1 MDSKPFAPGVRLFAS
16 TPRYYQGPDALDR
29 LPGICAP
36 LARKPAIVV
45 DADVLALTGTR
56 LAKLFGERPHLILPF
71 SGEVTL
77 PAMIDLADTMR
88 LEAVDLVVGMGGGKA
103 LDAAKGAAIR
113 ADLNFVT
120 VPTVASNDSPISMG
134 LAAYDD
140 HHRVVAIE
148 THSRNPEAVIV
159 DTRLIAGAPARFLLA
174 GIGDAVAKKFE
185 AEASLRDGGLTA
197 HFTRQLRTAGY
208 IADGCYSTIREH
220 GEAAMAAAG
229 TGEPTD
235 ALEAVI
241 EANILMAG
249 LSFENMG
256 LGLAHAMTRG
266 LVRTAVVDRAPHGF
280 HVAYGLLVQ
289 LVAEGRAEA
298 MIDDL
303 IDFYRRIG
311 LPRSLIELGLDAIE
325 RKTLVHVAANVTQA
339 PAGAYLVVPY
349 TADEIVAAM
358 QNVEARFAP
367 IAGDAIH
374 A

>member
-1 MDSKPFAPGVRLFAS
+1 MDSKPFASGVRLFAS

-29 LPGICAP
+29 LPDICAP
-36 LARKPAIVV
+36 IAGKPAIIV
-45 DADVLALTGTR
+45 DADVYALTGAR
-56 LAKLFGERPHLILPF
+56 LKALFGEKPHLILPF

-77 PAMIDLADTMR
+77 PAMIDLAKTI
-88 LEAVDLVVGMGGGKA
+88 EAEGADLIVGMGGGKA

-113 ADLNFVT
+113 AGLNFVT
-120 VPTVASNDSPISMG
+120 VPTIASNDSPISMG

-140 HHRVVAIE
+140 NHRVVAIE
-148 THSRNPEAVIV
+148 THARNPEAVIV
-159 DTRLIAGAPARFLLA
+159 DTRLIASAPARFLLA

-197 HFTRQLRTAGY
+197 HFTHQLRTGRY

-220 GEAAMAAAG
+220 GEAAIAAAG
-229 TGEPTD
+229 KGEPTE
-235 ALEAVI
+235 ALDAVI

-266 LVRTAVVDRAPHGF
+266 LVRTPVVDQFPHGY
-280 HVAYGLLVQ
+280 HVAYGLLIQ
-289 LVAEGRAEA
+289 LVAEGREEA

-303 IDFYRRIG
+303 VAFYGRIG
-311 LPRSLIELGLDAIE
+311 LPRCLTELGLDVIE
-325 RKTLVHVAANVTQA
+325 RTTLVQIATNVTQA
-339 PAGAYLVVPY
+339 PAGAYLVVPF
-349 TADEIVAAM
+349 TTEEIVDAM
-358 QNVEARFAP
+358 QKIETRFALVP
-367 IAGDAIH
+367 GQPVH